1 MAKKR
6 ILIAEDDP
14 GILKMTK
21 FRLEHEGYEVIAV
34 TDGEEA
40 LHQAEAQLPIHLF
53 LVDIKMPGLNGY
65 ELCRALKRWPATAD
79 IPVIVFTGSES
90 QLQRL
95 SNKCIEAGATDWI
108 KKPFLSRDLMEKIHR
123 ALGEEE
129 FHG

>member
-6 ILIAEDDP
+6 ILIADDDLS
-14 GILKMTK
+14 ILKMTK
-21 FRLEHEGYEVIAV
+21 FRLEHEGYEVVAV

-53 LVDIKMPGLNGY
+53 LVDIKMPKLNGY
-65 ELCRALKRWPATAD
+65 ELCLALKQRAATVD

-90 QLQRL
+90 QIQRL

-129 FHG
+129 SHG